1 MAGFCPDVSTKRQKA
16 TNLPDRVSGLW
27 PDVAGSWPD
36 WASSRVQKQLRGCG
50 NRYLGWVYDNFDY
63 FDDCRDF
70 SWSKTPKLTILG
82 VERFIHKMPMKP
94 KTAKSPDS
102 PDRCQGVGRHG
113 GQCWNERAENSP
125 YCEICANALKQDS
138 EGVKKQ
144 WLVEQFEKR
153 VKLHC
158 QAGEEIQLLREN
170 LGQIN
175 ALIAARLALVV
186 DPGSLIANSGA
197 LAQLLQTADKITT
210 SLVKLEQ
217 SADEL
222 LGKEAL
228 IKWGQKVAIAVRD
241 RIEGKF
247 DGWEDTV
254 IELSDDI
261 ARIIAEASNKEQTD
275 E

>member
-1 MAGFCPDVSTKRQKA
+1 MPT
-16 TNLPDRVSGLW
+16 
-27 PDVAGSWPD
+27 
-36 WASSRVQKQLRGCG
+36 
-50 NRYLGWVYDNFDY
+50 
-63 FDDCRDF
+63 
-70 SWSKTPKLTILG
+70 TI
-82 VERFIHKMPMKP
+82 
-94 KTAKSPDS
+94 KSPDS

-113 GQCWNERAENSP
+113 GQCWNQRQDGSA
-125 YCEICANALKQDS
+125 YCEHCAANRVKDR

-153 VKLHC
+153 VKMHC
-158 QAGEEIQLLREN
+158 EAGEEVQLLREN

-197 LAQLLQTADKITT
+197 LAQLLTTADKITT

-217 SADEL
+217 ASDEL

-228 IKWGQKVAIAVRD
+228 IKWGQQIAIAIRD

-247 DGWEDTV
+247 EGWEDTV
-254 IELSDDI
+254 LELSDDI
-261 ARIIAEASNKEQTD
+261 ARAIADATNKEIDD

>member
-1 MAGFCPDVSTKRQKA
+1 
-16 TNLPDRVSGLW
+16 
-27 PDVAGSWPD
+27 
-36 WASSRVQKQLRGCG
+36 
-50 NRYLGWVYDNFDY
+50 
-63 FDDCRDF
+63 
-70 SWSKTPKLTILG
+70 
-82 VERFIHKMPMKP
+82 MPKP

-125 YCEICANALKQDS
+125 YCEICANALKHDS

-228 IKWGQKVAIAVRD
+228 ITWGQKVAIAMRD

-247 DGWEDTV
+247 DDWEDTV
-254 IELSDDI
+254 LELSDDI
-261 ARIIAEASNKEQTD
+261 AKIIAEASNKEQTD